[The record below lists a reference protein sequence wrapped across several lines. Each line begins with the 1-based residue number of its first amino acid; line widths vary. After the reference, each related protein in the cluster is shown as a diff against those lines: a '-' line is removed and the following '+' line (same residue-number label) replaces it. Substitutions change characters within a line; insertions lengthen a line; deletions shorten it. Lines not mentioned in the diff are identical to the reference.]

1 MAAAAPAEAIPEKA
15 AAPAK
20 KGKGGLIIAVVVI
33 LLAAGGA
40 AGGGYYFA
48 TKKSAA
54 APATGDAAK
63 TEAAAVSGP
72 ALYLTMQPA
81 FIVNLA
87 DEQASRYL
95 QVEMEAMSRDSKALD
110 DLKNHMPH
118 IRNSLLLLLGQRRA
132 TDLVARADKE
142 KLQAEV
148 LAEVRRIMEKE
159 TGKPGIDA
167 VYFTSFVMQ

>member
-1 MAAAAPAEAIPEKA
+1 MAAAATAEDIPEKA
-15 AAPAK
+15 AAPVK
-20 KGKGGLIIAVVVI
+20 KGKAGLIIALVVV

-40 AGGGYYFA
+40 GGGYYFM

-54 APATGDAAK
+54 APATGDAAHP
-63 TEAAAVSGP
+63 EAAAKSGP
-72 ALYLTMQPA
+72 ALYQTMQPA

-95 QVEMEAMSRDSKALD
+95 QVEMEAMSHDSKSLD
-110 DLKNHMPH
+110 DLKTHMPH